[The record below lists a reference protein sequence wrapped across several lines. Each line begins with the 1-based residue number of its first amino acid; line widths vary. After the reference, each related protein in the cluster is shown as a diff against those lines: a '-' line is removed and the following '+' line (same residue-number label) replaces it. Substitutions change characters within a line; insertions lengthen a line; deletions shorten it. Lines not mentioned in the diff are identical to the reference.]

1 MVSLLSRVWGG
12 KLVRGGKLADSL
24 SFFCTNSAQW
34 WTCQAFSC
42 RLITVPHDSG
52 LVETNWNDDIIE
64 GNNHQF
70 IYSAKCPCCFYAEVH
85 TLILFLSVQSLH
97 ILAELYMLSYDLL
110 FSTFCFRLLVYVII
124 YILMIFRHIIIL
136 YFFIFIVTLRRFST
150 TVIISRICRVLYECF
165 TFWLY
170 RVIRKSS
177 VSWLI

>member
-12 KLVRGGKLADSL
+12 KLVRGGKLADRL

-64 GNNHQF
+64 GNNRQF

-110 FSTFCFRLLVYVII
+110 FSTFCFRLFLSVCNHLHTDDISPHHHSLFVY
-124 YILMIFRHIIIL
+124 L
-136 YFFIFIVTLRRFST
+136 YCYLEEIQYYCYYFSH
-150 TVIISRICRVLYECF
+150 L
-165 TFWLY
+165 
-170 RVIRKSS
+170 
-177 VSWLI
+177 